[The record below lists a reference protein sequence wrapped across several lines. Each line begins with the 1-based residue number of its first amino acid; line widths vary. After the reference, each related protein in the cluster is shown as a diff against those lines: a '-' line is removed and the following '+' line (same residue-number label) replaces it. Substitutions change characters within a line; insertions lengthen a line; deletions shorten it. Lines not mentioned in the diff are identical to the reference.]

1 MKEVGIDISG
11 HRSKSVDEFAG
22 RSFDYLL
29 TVCDNAK
36 ESCPVYPGHAN
47 RLHHAFEDPATAGGS
62 EEQRLALF
70 RRVHYEIRDY
80 LKTFPRE
87 EVPASS
93 THFSNRFL
101 GYKKRCLDGVC
112 EASKRARKRQRN
124 RSGQLQITPPSKP
137 VKYRDFDKRGRC
149 PLSAALWSYPGCHK
163 RRENRQGAVKREL
176 FRSAFC

>member
-36 ESCPVYPGHAN
+36 ESCPVYPGNAN
-47 RLHHAFEDPATAGGS
+47 RLHHAFENPATAGGS
-62 EEQRLALF
+62 EEQRPALF

-87 EVPASS
+87 EYQPLRRTSQTASWATKS
-93 THFSNRFL
+93 GASMGFVKHQKGQEKGNVTHQAS
-101 GYKKRCLDGVC
+101 YKLRH
-112 EASKRARKRQRN
+112 
-124 RSGQLQITPPSKP
+124 
-137 VKYRDFDKRGRC
+137 
-149 PLSAALWSYPGCHK
+149 PLS
-163 RRENRQGAVKREL
+163 Q
-176 FRSAFC
+176 